1 MKHIDY
7 LFQPLHW
14 LQQTPRCGS
23 LILKRELYIP
33 HPSLLSSGCYNTHRS
48 YAILIALFCPVMPM
62 TFTLDIKMAKLPFSR
77 TETSVPLIW
86 QFVPQIETENDT
98 NNAEESLCAS

>member
-1 MKHIDY
+1 
-7 LFQPLHW
+7 
-14 LQQTPRCGS
+14 
-23 LILKRELYIP
+23 
-33 HPSLLSSGCYNTHRS
+33 
-48 YAILIALFCPVMPM
+48 M

-86 QFVPQIETENDT
+86 QFVSQIETENDT